1 MAGNR
6 GVMGMCPPR
15 SLSVPSS
22 PPPVDQELAAP
33 PAPTPRGSSC
43 WQPFP
48 NLVPLCH
55 IVSPSPI
62 YPTPRCFPLG
72 QGALNA
78 SSRDRATFVGAVG
91 WLRGRG
97 SSRRHLQPPR
107 GLLGWFTPVPGL
119 SRPFCS
125 LSFLWAEHQ
134 RTLLC
139 LFSGKCVTCGGRDE
153 VFL

>member
-1 MAGNR
+1 MPGNR
-6 GVMGMCPPR
+6 GVMGMVPPPR
-15 SLSVPSS
+15 NLSFPSS
-22 PPPVDQELAAP
+22 PPPEDQELPAP

-55 IVSPSPI
+55 VVSPSPV

-107 GLLGWFTPVPGL
+107 GLLGTIHAGAWPLTAVLFPLLSLGL
-119 SRPFCS
+119 ASEDVIVH
-125 LSFLWAEHQ
+125 FLRETCDLWWA
-134 RTLLC
+134 
-139 LFSGKCVTCGGRDE
+139 G
-153 VFL
+153 